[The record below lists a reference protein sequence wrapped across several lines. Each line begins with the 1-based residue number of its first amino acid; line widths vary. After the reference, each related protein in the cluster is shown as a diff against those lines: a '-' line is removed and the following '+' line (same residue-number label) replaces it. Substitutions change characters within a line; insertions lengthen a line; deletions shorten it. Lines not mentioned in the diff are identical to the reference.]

1 MNVGA
6 SEKMKPPWLI
16 LSSGVYRTAKFFS
29 ESRHKDGPQS
39 DMIHSSFPSA
49 NESGGDKCT

>member
-6 SEKMKPPWLI
+6 SEEMKPPWLI

-39 DMIHSSFPSA
+39 DMIHS
-49 NESGGDKCT
+49 